1 MGTHRGDGG
10 AGVRDHTPGARAAGV
25 GVVATGGGGVC
36 DRARDGI
43 G

>member
-1 MGTHRGDGG
+1 MGTQRSADA
-10 AGVRDHTPGARAAGV
+10 AGVRDHTRGAQAGV
-25 GVVATGGGGVC
+25 VGCVATDGGGVC